1 MKEKRILNLLGQV
14 NDDYI
19 AEAAPPKSSKSKHH
33 GVKWGIVA
41 SCLCL
46 VLAGVLQLGRKP
58 TLSLSLVMTA
68 YAADGTGYEL
78 VRDGHVDQMHLHCRT
93 QIISTKTFP

>member
-41 SCLCL
+41 ACLCL
-46 VLAGVLQLGRKP
+46 VLAGVLQLGR
-58 TLSLSLVMTA
+58 
-68 YAADGTGYEL
+68 
-78 VRDGHVDQMHLHCRT
+78 
-93 QIISTKTFP
+93 

>member
-41 SCLCL
+41 ACLCL
-46 VLAGVLQLGRKP
+46 VLAGVLSAWPK
-58 TLSLSLVMTA
+58 
-68 YAADGTGYEL
+68 ADIVPL
-78 VRDGHVDQMHLHCRT
+78 PCNDCLCC
-93 QIISTKTFP
+93 

>member
-41 SCLCL
+41 ACLCL
-46 VLAGVLQLGRKP
+46 VLAGREAFP
-58 TLSLSLVMTA
+58 AWRSSEMDRA
-68 YAADGTGYEL
+68 ES
-78 VRDGHVDQMHLHCRT
+78 RHCP
-93 QIISTKTFP
+93 SPL

>member
-19 AEAAPPKSSKSKHH
+19 AEVAPSKSSKSKHH

-41 SCLCL
+41 ACLCL

-58 TLSLSLVMTA
+58 TLSRKA
-68 YAADGTGYEL
+68 
-78 VRDGHVDQMHLHCRT
+78 QMSMCN
-93 QIISTKTFP
+93 

>member
-41 SCLCL
+41 ACLCL
-46 VLAGVLQLGRKP
+46 VLA
-58 TLSLSLVMTA
+58 LSLI
-68 YAADGTGYEL
+68 
-78 VRDGHVDQMHLHCRT
+78 H
-93 QIISTKTFP
+93 I